1 MTVSFADLTDRTRAA
16 AYRVLEEWPEDAEQ
30 TDIIEKTLTMSF
42 TLVAPRL
49 DQVDG
54 EWVMQMMWQVPDLL
68 ANSEYAD
75 GMDANKATWEAVR
88 SRIADAIREDVAERA
103 GELGLDPDRMRI

>member
-1 MTVSFADLTDRTRAA
+1 MTVSFADLTERARTA
-16 AYRVLEEWPEDAEQ
+16 AYRILEEWPEDTER
-30 TDIIEKTLTMSF
+30 TDIIERALTMSF
-42 TLVAPRL
+42 TMVAPRL

-68 ANSEYAD
+68 VNSEYAD

-88 SRIADAIREDVAERA
+88 IRIADTIREDVAERA
-103 GELGLDPDRMRI
+103 DEMGLFTGGLRT

>member
-1 MTVSFADLTDRTRAA
+1 MTVSFADLTDRARAA
-16 AYRVLEEWPEDAEQ
+16 AYRALDEWPEDADT
-30 TDIIEKTLTMSF
+30 TDIVEKTLTMAY
-42 TLVAPRL
+42 TTVAPRL

-68 ANSEYAD
+68 VNTEYAD
-75 GMDANKATWEAVR
+75 GMDVNKATWEAVR
-88 SRIADAIREDVAERA
+88 LRISDTIREDVTERA